1 MGQVSTAKY
10 VRKPL
15 YVDAVQVTEE
25 NFLDVVSWCQALVG
39 TQGSEAGTETRPAE
53 GVELDPNNHY
63 IRIRVHNP
71 QSQRQT
77 KAFVGDWILYTERG
91 YKIYTEK
98 AFKENFDA
106 VNEEPHAPVA
116 ESDASPQN

>member
-1 MGQVSTAKY
+1 MTVTTARY

-15 YVDAVQVTEE
+15 YVEAVQVTAE
-25 NFLDVVSWCQALVG
+25 NFEEVCKWCMGDLNNND
-39 TQGSEAGTETRPAE
+39 GSEVDKTLPA
-53 GVELDPNNHY
+53 DSSTQH
-63 IRIRVHNP
+63 IRLRVHNP
-71 QSQRQT
+71 VSQRQT

-106 VNEEPHAPVA
+106 VV
-116 ESDASPQN
+116 

>member
-1 MGQVSTAKY
+1 MTVATARY

-15 YVDAVQVTEE
+15 YVEAVQVTGE
-25 NFLDVVSWCQALVG
+25 NFESVRKWCMGDLQNND
-39 TQGSEAGTETRPAE
+39 GSEVQAE
-53 GVELDPNNHY
+53 SEIDPRNQH
-63 IRIRVHNP
+63 IRLRVHNP

-98 AFKENFDA
+98 AFKENFD
-106 VNEEPHAPVA
+106 PVT
-116 ESDASPQN
+116 